1 MVVLRAPNELL
12 TMDTKFAAAPDV
24 GWPDCFNSGMM
35 VLNPNLSDY
44 YSLLALAHRGIS
56 FDGADQGLLNMH
68 FTEWEKLS
76 FTYNCTPNANYQYVP
91 AYKYFQNSIKILHF
105 IGAEKPWTQGRYY
118 KSNSGVYNEL
128 LGRWWAVYD
137 AHYRRPQPVAT
148 SQFIPPRRNVQ
159 DYVRGEE
166 TRYES
171 QPQAQ
176 PQPEERPRRL
186 SNSGYSITEP
196 RPQPPPGI
204 HYNAQQADSGAQERP
219 FGDQPSLEERI
230 EQENYQPT
238 RTIEQRRWSA
248 PHSEWE
254 PARYVMDP
262 QVIHYT
268 DRIDNHL
275 PKTRNQK
282 LKTSLLRPT
291 RCPKVDNCLNLQ
303 RATQSL
309 RKTCGMRCPRRS
321 HNRQPL
327 RG

>member
-1 MVVLRAPNELL
+1 MVVIRAPNELL

-24 GWPDCFNSGMM
+24 GWPDCFNSGLM

-68 FTEWEKLS
+68 FTEWERLS

-105 IGAEKPWTQGRYY
+105 IGAEKPWRQGRYY
-118 KSNSGVYNEL
+118 KSNSAVYNEL

-137 AHYRRPQPVAT
+137 AHYRRPQPVT
-148 SQFIPPRRNVQ
+148 TPQFIQPQKTVQ

-166 TRYES
+166 TRHEPQS
-171 QPQAQ
+171 QHQDDQ
-176 PQPEERPRRL
+176 RPRRS
-186 SNSGYSITEP
+186 SNSGYSITQP

-204 HYNAQQADSGAQERP
+204 HYMAQSADSGAQERP

-230 EQENYQPT
+230 EQENYQPI
-238 RTIEQRRWSA
+238 RTAEQRRFSA

-254 PARYVMDP
+254 PARYVINLHVEQYADETDNRRRSIRGQRPLISPPRRMKCRKADNYSNP
-262 QVIHYT
+262 QRNT
-268 DRIDNHL
+268 LNH
-275 PKTRNQK
+275 
-282 LKTSLLRPT
+282 
-291 RCPKVDNCLNLQ
+291 
-303 RATQSL
+303 
-309 RKTCGMRCPRRS
+309 RKTCGTKYPRKS
-321 HNRQPL
+321 LNRQPL
-327 RG
+327 QG